1 MIHSVAC
8 EEKNRTLDGSLI
20 PSSGKTW
27 ERVHGWTEQQTYS
40 KTLKDGAS
48 HHQDDVTFLVG
59 NHYIHVHL
67 IFGNVTGWWED
78 PKFTLHRWDPY
89 PSSTCRRQRWSM
101 SCTEA
106 AAKNNKEKRLTKVA
120 ADAFETVQSWRI
132 LCPALR
138 VVKDMRHQG
147 TKQDLND
154 SNIASFFK
162 GSSWRA
168 VGSWFKCCFGMRLA
182 PDQE

>member
-1 MIHSVAC
+1 
-8 EEKNRTLDGSLI
+8 
-20 PSSGKTW
+20 
-27 ERVHGWTEQQTYS
+27 
-40 KTLKDGAS
+40 
-48 HHQDDVTFLVG
+48 
-59 NHYIHVHL
+59 
-67 IFGNVTGWWED
+67 
-78 PKFTLHRWDPY
+78 
-89 PSSTCRRQRWSM
+89 M

-162 GSSWRA
+162 GSS
-168 VGSWFKCCFGMRLA
+168 
-182 PDQE
+182 